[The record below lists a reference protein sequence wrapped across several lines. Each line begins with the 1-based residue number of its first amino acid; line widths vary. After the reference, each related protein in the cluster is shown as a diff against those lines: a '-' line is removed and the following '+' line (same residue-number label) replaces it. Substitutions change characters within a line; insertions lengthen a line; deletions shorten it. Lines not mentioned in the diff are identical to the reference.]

1 MKTQIAN
8 KESQMVNDLDLDML
22 FAESAKR
29 QQSVDQINATVMR
42 TVRRD
47 LRFKLVRKWAKLIGL
62 CFGIPIAL
70 VVYIFVLNEAMSLS
84 SMQPPLRIVCI
95 ALPLVTIAV
104 LFARN
109 LKNYRLDM

>member
-1 MKTQIAN
+1 MKTQITN
-8 KESQMVNDLDLDML
+8 NQSQLVNDIDLDQL

-47 LRFKLVRKWAKLIGL
+47 LRLKLIRKWAKLIAL
-62 CFGIPIAL
+62 SFGVPLAL
-70 VVYIFVLNEAMSLS
+70 VVYIFVLNEAISLS
-84 SMQPPLRIVCI
+84 SMQSSLRIACI

-109 LKNYRLDM
+109 MKKFRLDM

>member
-1 MKTQIAN
+1 MKTQITN
-8 KESQMVNDLDLDML
+8 NQSPMVNDLDLDML

-29 QQSVDQINATVMR
+29 QQSVEHINATVMR

-47 LRFKLVRKWAKLIGL
+47 LRLKLVRKWAKLIGL

-84 SMQPPLRIVCI
+84 SMQSPLRIVCI

-109 LKNYRLDM
+109 LKKFRLDM

>member
-1 MKTQIAN
+1 MKTQTAN

-47 LRFKLVRKWAKLIGL
+47 LRLKLVRKWAKLIGL

-109 LKNYRLDM
+109 LKKFRLDM